1 MVKYR
6 CIGKGTT
13 DNNGIAHLTE
23 DAEGQSVD
31 GYVGVGAGELG
42 FVCFN
47 KERTLLTKTYETLDC
62 ILIDNCTISSHNDDY
77 WIHTDATKF
86 VRGEEYTSYVYENR
100 TLTSFL
106 TGITDSCI
114 VDFDLQRLDSNF
126 AQGFLNVFED
136 STSLIWFSLANMGLS
151 ATTEWLPLRLTITS
165 SSATLTLR
173 SDSTKTITK
182 NYTATGTPN
191 RVRFII
197 NNIVTGFNIRNVKVY
212 PI

>member
-1 MVKYR
+1 MV
-6 CIGKGTT
+6 CF
-13 DNNGIAHLTE
+13 
-23 DAEGQSVD
+23 
-31 GYVGVGAGELG
+31 VGEGAGSLNLKAE
-42 FVCFN
+42 CMN
-47 KERTLLTKTYETLDC
+47 LTKTYEVLDC
-62 ILIDNCTISSHNDDY
+62 IIIDNCTIASHNDDC

-86 VRGEEYTSYVYENR
+86 VRKEEYTSYVYENR
-100 TLTSFL
+100 NLISYI
-106 TGITDSCI
+106 TGITDNCI
-114 VDFDLQRLDSNF
+114 VEFDLQRLDSNF

-136 STSLIWFSLANMGLS
+136 NTSLIWFSLANMGLS

-197 NNIVTGFNIRNVKVY
+197 SNIVTGFNIRNVKVY